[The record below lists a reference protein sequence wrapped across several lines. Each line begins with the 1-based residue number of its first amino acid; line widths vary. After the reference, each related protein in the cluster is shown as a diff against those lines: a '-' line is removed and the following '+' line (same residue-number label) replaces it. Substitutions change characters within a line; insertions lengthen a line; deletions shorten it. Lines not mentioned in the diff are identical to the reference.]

1 MCMLLSKFIVRLT
14 FLALIIVLM
23 SGCWDRREIEE
34 RTTVVAIGLDIV
46 EDDPNLLSVSIQIP
60 IPLKI
65 SGSGGGGG
73 DGDGKEAVIIME
85 EKGRT
90 VLEGIQALQ
99 NRLNQKIFFGQTRI
113 LAFGEGLARR
123 GLRTVSDPFRRDPE
137 IRRLLWPIVV
147 KGKASELLRSRPK
160 LDQIPSVFIM
170 AMFENGTKMGTI
182 PDMNLGNFFVDLST
196 NDREPFINL
205 LDIDKDDI
213 KWDGV
218 ALFRG
223 DQMVG
228 TLTPEETWQML
239 RIDDEKDGGDLVFA
253 FDGREDRLV
262 TLSTELIKSRKT
274 VTQLQDRVK
283 VHYKVHM
290 EGNLLE
296 KTFGKDLFNAEE
308 IRRIERDANEFLEGN
323 AKTMIQKLQAYRSD
337 AMGIGK
343 DIHAFHPAI
352 WKKINWTEAFP
363 SADITVDFVFEL
375 RNTGMEME

>member
-1 MCMLLSKFIVRLT
+1 MYPRTARVILLL
-14 FLALIIVLM
+14 LILPLL

-34 RTTVVAIGLDIV
+34 RTMVVAIGLDIV
-46 EDDPNLLSVSIQIP
+46 EDNPELLSVSVQIP

-65 SGSGGGGG
+65 SGSGSGSGG
-73 DGDGKEAVIIME
+73 GDGKEAVAIME
-85 EKGRT
+85 EQGRT
-90 VLEGIQALQ
+90 VLEAIQKLQ

-113 LAFGEGLARR
+113 LAFGEGLARK

-147 KGKASELLRSRPK
+147 KGRASELLRSKPE
-160 LDQIPSVFIM
+160 LDQIPSVYIM
-170 AMFENGTKMGTI
+170 GMFENGTKMGTI

-196 NDREPFINL
+196 NGREPYINY
-205 LDIDKDDI
+205 LDIDKNDI
-213 KWDGV
+213 KWNGV

-262 TLSTELIKSRKT
+262 TVSTELIKSRKA
-274 VTQLQDRVK
+274 VTQLQDGVK

-296 KTFGKDLFNAEE
+296 KTFGKDLFDAED
-308 IRRIERDANEFLEGN
+308 IRMIERDANEYLERN
-323 AKTMIQKLQAYRSD
+323 SKQMIQKLQQYNSD

-343 DIHAFHPAI
+343 DIQAFHPAI
-352 WKKINWTEAFP
+352 WKKVDWSKAFP
-363 SADITVDFVFEL
+363 TADITVDFMFEL